1 MALPLCVSAPDFP
14 LCEDATYTRVG
25 PRFNL
30 ITSVRTLCPK
40 KVTFWGYRGLG
51 LPHMKGAGSS
61 IHSKGKWKEWVCVL
75 LVTVLEGVFRT
86 EFISLCECGFP
97 S

>member
-1 MALPLCVSAPDFP
+1 
-14 LCEDATYTRVG
+14 
-25 PRFNL
+25 
-30 ITSVRTLCPK
+30 
-40 KVTFWGYRGLG
+40 
-51 LPHMKGAGSS
+51 MKGAGSS

-86 EFISLCECGFP
+86 EFISVCECSFL